1 MQHTREV
8 ESFTICTSDGEELQ
22 FSRDAVRR
30 AGFLKDM
37 IEHTEGNVL
46 RVERAAPPVSLVIA
60 QLASTSHGEASLPLA
75 DVPLE
80 ELVSAMEAANYL
92 YASEAFKVL
101 ATELFRRADGLDVHA
116 LCEMLCECSA
126 CATRRPFPRR
136 PTH

>member
-60 QLASTSHGEASLPLA
+60 QLASTGFFAS
-75 DVPLE
+75 
-80 ELVSAMEAANYL
+80 
-92 YASEAFKVL
+92 
-101 ATELFRRADGLDVHA
+101 R
-116 LCEMLCECSA
+116 
-126 CATRRPFPRR
+126 
-136 PTH
+136 